1 MDSSVVCTASD
12 KPQQTNRAP
21 EPDTTGHD
29 VNHFSNSSASESSQS
44 QIATLTQ
51 HVLHFLSTA
60 GNDTLLAV
68 FAGLAVATFI
78 ILGRLGLLLIGV
90 VAGVILHAYW
100 DGVADDLPNG
110 GLDSSHHRRRKEL
123 GIEVANRL
131 LEWQSEKTTEDGAH
145 GYNSAVSKAESIH
158 DRELSFSSF
167 PPATAAALTT
177 LIDAIV
183 RNYVLYWYAPILP
196 FEETF
201 PLSCRKILVNFI
213 TSLSSHL
220 TRKRPADTFLQF
232 VTNSSSMIIVFL
244 NELSLALQATG
255 SDSSTPEEAVRK
267 YLAQFPESSL
277 ANVLAVEQ
285 QQKKLKM
292 VADDI
297 LSKFLDRTAY
307 ECEVVRNFLREIF
320 AGLVLESVIKSCSQ
334 PEFINNWIIYLLQE
348 GEPEIMNAIDAGLE
362 HTRKDKTVVD
372 PSSDNL
378 GSLPSELRAK
388 KSSEDLPAQTGDAL
402 KASIVEPTHLKGVM
416 DSEEILQRRASQM
429 TDTGNCAANGSFVS
443 STTTEGMTTPTSS
456 EGEKTE
462 EDGED
467 GTADLHFHENLGSI
481 ASRDRQ
487 RSSTEVKSTDYVQ
500 QLPSQTAGMP
510 PSSHAVSEST
520 PPLSLYGASVL
531 IDDDS
536 EPGDKAVI
544 RSKPSTY
551 YSLQIEPAS
560 SRQPGWMIF
569 RKYADFE
576 YLHEGLATI
585 SRMNAIYS
593 FSEKHATLPTWKG
606 QTKQAL
612 TRNLE
617 SYLRDAL
624 RHEHLAECE
633 RMRRFLG
640 KDRDLSI
647 TSSSASAKAGFS
659 FPRQSTF
666 ESMGK
671 GVLEVLSNAPKG
683 VAGGGKAVLEGVTG
697 VFGGVGTTKRAHE
710 MAIGQAKAPRS
721 MKTTSIS
728 SLTVMDNRQHEDRK
742 DSGRSVSLDLGSQM
756 KEAAKLLERPDKRQG
771 GAAHDLSSAPTPAQ
785 IEPRMIPESNARG
798 MGLSTSSRK
807 VDLRDSGLS
816 SHQSS
821 VTTESADRNTT
832 PGPND
837 ANSQGQPEPVPR
849 PEARSASP
857 KATRRES
864 SGSPITEDETRI
876 AVELIFAV
884 INELYTLSSA
894 WNIRRTLLN
903 AAKSYILR
911 PGNPHLEAIRTLL
924 QESMIDAQT
933 SDEALAAHIT
943 KLRENSMPTQEEMSR
958 WPPPLSSDEKERLR
972 ANARK
977 LLIQRGMPQALMSV
991 MGAAATGEALGRVF
1005 DCLQIEEVARGFI
1018 FSLVLQA
1025 LRAVIL

>member
-1 MDSSVVCTASD
+1 MH
-12 KPQQTNRAP
+12 
-21 EPDTTGHD
+21 DT
-29 VNHFSNSSASESSQS
+29 
-44 QIATLTQ
+44 
-51 HVLHFLSTA
+51 
-60 GNDTLLAV
+60 
-68 FAGLAVATFI
+68 
-78 ILGRLGLLLIGV
+78 
-90 VAGVILHAYW
+90 
-100 DGVADDLPNG
+100 
-110 GLDSSHHRRRKEL
+110 
-123 GIEVANRL
+123 
-131 LEWQSEKTTEDGAH
+131 
-145 GYNSAVSKAESIH
+145 
-158 DRELSFSSF
+158 ELSFSSF
-167 PPATAAALTT
+167 GPATAAALTALT
-177 LIDAIV
+177 DAIIKD
-183 RNYVLYWYAPILP
+183 YVTYWYAPILP
-196 FEETF
+196 LEETF

-244 NELSLALQATG
+244 NELSLALQATN

-334 PEFINNWIIYLLQE
+334 PDFINNWIIYLLQE

-362 HTRKDKTVVD
+362 HTRKDESVID

-378 GSLPSELRAK
+378 GASSHTCSGNPPSGIRPENSSESLPSQEGNGL
-388 KSSEDLPAQTGDAL
+388 KSS
-402 KASIVEPTHLKGVM
+402 KAEPTHLKGAM
-416 DSEEILQRRASQM
+416 SGEEVLQRVPQM
-429 TDTGNCAANGSFVS
+429 MDTGNRAANGSSVS

-456 EGEKTE
+456 EGEKPE
-462 EDGED
+462 EDSEER
-467 GTADLHFHENLGSI
+467 TQNLQFHENLE
-481 ASRDRQ
+481 SRGDQ
-487 RSSTEVKSTDYVQ
+487 RSSTEVKKTDYVQ
-500 QLPSQTAGMP
+500 QLSCQAPGTLPPPHTAMLGSEPASP
-510 PSSHAVSEST
+510 PT
-520 PPLSLYGASVL
+520 LYGASVL
-531 IDDDS
+531 IDDGS

-544 RSKPSTY
+544 RSKPSNY

-560 SRQPGWMIF
+560 SRQPGWIIF

-576 YLHEGLATI
+576 FLHEGLAAI
-585 SRMNAIYS
+585 SRMNGIYS
-593 FSEKHATLPTWKG
+593 FSEKHPTLPTWKG

-612 TRNLE
+612 ARNLE

-624 RHEHLAECE
+624 RHERLAEFE
-633 RMRRFLG
+633 RMRRFLE

-647 TSSSASAKAGFS
+647 TSSSVSAKPGFS

-666 ESMGK
+666 ENMGK

-697 VFGGVGTTKRAHE
+697 VFGSVGTTKKAHD
-710 MAIGQAKAPRS
+710 MTTGQAKAPQS
-721 MKTTSIS
+721 MKRTSAS
-728 SLTVMDNRQHEDRK
+728 SLTAMDNRQHKERK
-742 DSGRSVSLDLGSQM
+742 DSGRSASLDLDSQM
-756 KEAAKLLERPDKRQG
+756 KEATKIPEQPGKGEG
-771 GAAHDLSSAPTPAQ
+771 GAPHDILLTPSSAQ
-785 IEPRMIPESNARG
+785 IEPRVMPASNARG
-798 MGLSTSSRK
+798 TGLSTGSRE
-807 VDLRDSGLS
+807 VDLRDSGLPP
-816 SHQSS
+816 HQGS
-821 VTTESADRNTT
+821 VTEESADQNTT
-832 PGPND
+832 PCPND
-837 ANSQGQPEPVPR
+837 DHTQRQPEPVHPGSPSR

-857 KATRRES
+857 KTTRRENC
-864 SGSPITEDETRI
+864 GSPITEDETRI

-894 WNIRRTLLN
+894 WNIRKTLLN

-911 PGNPHLEAIRTLL
+911 PGNPNLEAIRTLL

-933 SDEALAAHIT
+933 SDEALAAYIT
-943 KLRENSMPTQEEMSR
+943 KLRENSLPTQEEMSR

-977 LLIQRGMPQALMSV
+977 LLIQRGMPQALMSI
-991 MGAAATGEALGRVF
+991 MGAAATGEALGKVF
-1005 DCLQIEEVARGFI
+1005 DCLQIEEISRGFI
-1018 FSLVLQA
+1018 FALVLQA
-1025 LRAVIL
+1025 LRAAIL